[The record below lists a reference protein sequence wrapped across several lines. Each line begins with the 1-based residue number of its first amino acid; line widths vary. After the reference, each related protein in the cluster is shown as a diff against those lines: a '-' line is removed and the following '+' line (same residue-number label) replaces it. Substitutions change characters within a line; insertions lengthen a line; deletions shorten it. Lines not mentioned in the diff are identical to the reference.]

1 MSENILMSKIMKE
14 EKKECNKKL
23 RKDGI
28 TTTLS
33 SMEVSLRKKPDTM
46 IISKLIMKL
55 KMKMNKLNKNQ
66 MKFRFYKDLIT
77 TPKTMISKRL
87 ILIILKMINLH
98 YQKKNYSDSD
108 IELLKMELLNTLL
121 DKRGWLKDKLI
132 EWFQMRITR
141 EYLLNFNKPMIL
153 KTTQPN

>member
-1 MSENILMSKIMKE
+1 MFSIKSTNNSSKIQLGLRHQFPRLSMKVQLKLIKHGLSLIDIERKFKDLMSENILMSKIMKE

-55 KMKMNKLNKNQ
+55 KMKMNKLNKN
-66 MKFRFYKDLIT
+66 
-77 TPKTMISKRL
+77 
-87 ILIILKMINLH
+87 
-98 YQKKNYSDSD
+98 
-108 IELLKMELLNTLL
+108 
-121 DKRGWLKDKLI
+121 
-132 EWFQMRITR
+132 
-141 EYLLNFNKPMIL
+141 
-153 KTTQPN
+153 

>member
-55 KMKMNKLNKNQ
+55 KMKMNKLNKN
-66 MKFRFYKDLIT
+66 
-77 TPKTMISKRL
+77 
-87 ILIILKMINLH
+87 
-98 YQKKNYSDSD
+98 
-108 IELLKMELLNTLL
+108 
-121 DKRGWLKDKLI
+121 
-132 EWFQMRITR
+132 
-141 EYLLNFNKPMIL
+141 
-153 KTTQPN
+153 